1 MSFYELIINVHG
13 GAVYKRINLGGMHSL
28 AAAAEYLDL
37 LAKAGEIPGV
47 TEVNVYDVVK
57 ISKAQLQGLFKALEI
72 DPSILEDGDFFDV
85 DLYES

>member
-13 GAVYKRINLGGMHSL
+13 EAVYERINLGSMHSL
-28 AAAAEYLDL
+28 AAAAGHLDR
-37 LAKAGEIPGV
+37 LAKAGEIPSV

-57 ISKAQLQGLFKALEI
+57 ISKSQLQGLFKALEI
-72 DPSILEDGDFFDV
+72 DPSILGNGDFYDV

>member
-13 GAVYKRINLGGMHSL
+13 EAVYERINLGGMHSL
-28 AAAAEYLDL
+28 ARAAGYLDH
-37 LAKAGEIPGV
+37 LAKAGEIPSV

-57 ISKAQLQGLFKALEI
+57 ISRSQLQGLFKALEI
-72 DPSILEDGDFFDV
+72 DSSILEKGDFYDV